1 MTHPFLFLQWIEQQL
16 HLHIGEHVLYTWLVM
31 VILIL
36 VAFLASRSISMVP
49 SGVQNVME
57 VVVTGIDGLIEE
69 TMGKEGKAYFPLIA
83 TFALFILV
91 CNLIGLVPGFYP
103 PTANLNTNAALALT
117 VFVLTHVVG
126 FRKHGIGYLKH
137 FMGPIIWLAPLMF
150 IIEIIGHIARPLSLT
165 LRLFGNMYGH
175 EIVLMIFLAL
185 VPLFLPIPM
194 MLMGVL
200 IAFIQTFVFTLLAMI
215 YIAGA
220 LEEAH

>member
-1 MTHPFLFLQWIEQQL
+1 MTHPFLFLQWITEQL
-16 HLHIGEHVLYTWLVM
+16 HLHVGEHVTYTWLVM
-31 VILIL
+31 AILI
-36 VAFLASRSISMVP
+36 VVSFLASRSLTLVP
-49 SGVQNVME
+49 SGVQNLME
-57 VVVTGIDGLIEE
+57 AVITSIEGLIEE
-69 TMGKEGKAYFPLIA
+69 TMGEDGKAYFPLIA

-91 CNLIGLVPGFYP
+91 SNLLALIPGFYP
-103 PTANLNTNAALALT
+103 PTANLNTNIALALT

-126 FRKHGIGYLKH
+126 IKKHGFGYIKH
-137 FMGPIIWLAPLMF
+137 FMGPILWLAPLMI
-150 IIEIIGHIARPLSLT
+150 IIELISHLARPLSLS

-175 EIVLMIFLAL
+175 EVVLMIFLAL

>member
-16 HLHIGEHVLYTWLVM
+16 HLHVGEHVTYTWFVM
-31 VILIL
+31 AVLIL

-49 SGVQNVME
+49 SGVQNLME
-57 VVVTGIDGLIEE
+57 AVVTGIDGLIEE

-126 FRKHGIGYLKH
+126 FKKHGIAYLKH

-150 IIEIIGHIARPLSLT
+150 VIEIIGHIARPLSLT

-175 EIVLMIFLAL
+175 EIVLMIFLSL

-215 YIAGA
+215 YVAGA

>member
-16 HLHIGEHVLYTWLVM
+16 HLHIGEHVTYTWFVM
-31 VILIL
+31 ALLIL
-36 VAFLASRSISMVP
+36 VAFLASRSITMVP
-49 SGVQNVME
+49 SGVQNLME

-126 FRKHGIGYLKH
+126 FKKHGIGYFKH

-150 IIEIIGHIARPLSLT
+150 VIEIIGHIARPLSLT

-215 YIAGA
+215 YVAGA

>member
-1 MTHPFLFLQWIEQQL
+1 MTHPFLFLHWIEQQL
-16 HLHIGEHVLYTWLVM
+16 HLHVGNHVTYTWLVM
-31 VILIL
+31 AILIL

-49 SGVQNVME
+49 SGAQNLME
-57 VVVTGIDGLIEE
+57 AIVSGIDNMIEE

-83 TFALFILV
+83 TIALFILV
-91 CNLIGLVPGFYP
+91 CNLIGLVPGLYP
-103 PTANLNTNAALALT
+103 PTADLNTNAALALT

-126 FRKHGIGYLKH
+126 FRKHGISYLKH
-137 FMGPIIWLAPLMF
+137 FMGPILWLAPLMF

-200 IAFIQTFVFTLLAMI
+200 IAFIQSFVFMLLAMI
-215 YIAGA
+215 YIAGS

>member
-1 MTHPFLFLQWIEQQL
+1 MIHPFLFLQWIEEQL
-16 HLHIGEHVLYTWLVM
+16 HLHIGEHVTYTWLVM
-31 VILIL
+31 AILI
-36 VAFLASRSISMVP
+36 VVSFLATKSISMIP
-49 SGVQNVME
+49 SGVQNFLE

-83 TFALFILV
+83 TIALFILI

-103 PTANLNTNAALALT
+103 PTANLNTNAAMALV
-117 VFVLTHVVG
+117 VFAMTHIVG

-150 IIEIIGHIARPLSLT
+150 VIEIIGHLARPLSLT

-200 IAFIQTFVFTLLAMI
+200 IALIQSFVFTLLAMI

>member
-16 HLHIGEHVLYTWLVM
+16 HLHIGEHVTYTWFVM
-31 VILIL
+31 AVLIL
-36 VAFLASRSISMVP
+36 VAFLASRSITMVP
-49 SGVQNVME
+49 SGVQNLME

-126 FRKHGIGYLKH
+126 FKKHGIAYLKH

-150 IIEIIGHIARPLSLT
+150 VIEIIGHIARPLSLT

-215 YIAGA
+215 YVAGA